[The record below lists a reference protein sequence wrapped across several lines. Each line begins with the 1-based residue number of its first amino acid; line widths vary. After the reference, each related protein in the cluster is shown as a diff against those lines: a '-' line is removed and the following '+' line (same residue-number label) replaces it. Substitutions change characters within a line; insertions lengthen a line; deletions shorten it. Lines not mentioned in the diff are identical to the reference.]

1 MKKLFVTRYNARE
14 RELPFA
20 NPGER
25 FVKTYQPNIGSDGI
39 LDLIEAEPFDLYE
52 SIQSHADSVDIN
64 LIISRFINGDV
75 SVLNRREPMYFDATE
90 MPKTYAEMYQ
100 KVIDAHNYF
109 ESLPLDVREKFG
121 HSPETFFALIGTDE
135 WSEKMKDFI
144 GLDSDVNV
152 DVSRETLIGGVN
164 YEQESE

>member
-1 MKKLFVTRYNARE
+1 MFVTRYNARE

-25 FVKTYQPNIGSDGI
+25 FVKTYQPNMGADGV

-109 ESLPLDVREKFG
+109 EQLPLEVREKFG

-135 WSEKMKDFI
+135 WNDNMKDY
-144 GLDSDVNV
+144 LNPSESVV
-152 DVSRETLIGGVN
+152 DPVIPSGG
-164 YEQESE
+164 EMIESESE

>member
-1 MKKLFVTRYNARE
+1 MFVTRYNARE
-14 RELPFA
+14 RDLPFA
-20 NPGER
+20 NPGDR
-25 FVKTYQPNIGSDGI
+25 FVKTYQPNIGSDGV

-109 ESLPLDVREKFG
+109 EQLPLEVREKFG

-135 WSEKMKDFI
+135 WSEKMKDFLN
-144 GLDSDVNV
+144 LD
-152 DVSRETLIGGVN
+152 DVSRETSVIESAGGVDV
-164 YEQESE
+164 EQKPE

>member
-1 MKKLFVTRYNARE
+1 MKMFVTRYNARE
-14 RELPFA
+14 RDLPFA

-25 FVKTYQPNIGSDGI
+25 FVKTYQPNIGSDGV

-64 LIISRFINGDV
+64 LIISRFVNGDV

-109 ESLPLDVREKFG
+109 EQLPLEVREKFG

-135 WSEKMKDFI
+135 WTDKMKDFLN
-144 GLDSDVNV
+144 LD
-152 DVSRETLIGGVN
+152 DVSRETSVVEPAGGDIV
-164 YEQESE
+164 EPKSE

>member
-1 MKKLFVTRYNARE
+1 MFVTRYNARE

-25 FVKTYQPNIGSDGI
+25 FVKTYQPNMGADGV

-109 ESLPLDVREKFG
+109 EQLPLEVREKFG

-135 WSEKMKDFI
+135 WTDKMKDF
-144 GLDSDVNV
+144 LDV
-152 DVSRETLIGGVN
+152 DVSRETIVPDGGEII
-164 YEQESE
+164 EQKSE

>member
-1 MKKLFVTRYNARE
+1 MKMFVTRYNARE
-14 RELPFA
+14 RDLPFA

-25 FVKTYQPNIGSDGI
+25 FVKTYQPNMGSDGV

-75 SVLNRREPMYFDATE
+75 SVLNKRTPMYFDATE
-90 MPKTYAEMYQ
+90 MPRTYAEMYQ

-109 ESLPLDVREKFG
+109 EQLPLDVREKFG

-135 WSEKMKDFI
+135 WNDKMKDFLN
-144 GLDSDVNV
+144 LDDVL
-152 DVSRETLIGGVN
+152 RETIVEPAGGDII
-164 YEQESE
+164 EQKPE

>member
-1 MKKLFVTRYNARE
+1 MFVTRYNARE
-14 RELPFA
+14 RDLPFA

-25 FVKTYQPNIGSDGI
+25 FVKTYQPNMGSDGV

-64 LIISRFINGDV
+64 LIISRFVNGDV
-75 SVLNRREPMYFDATE
+75 SVLNRREPMYFDATD

-100 KVIDAHNYF
+100 KVVDAHNYF
-109 ESLPLDVREKFG
+109 EQLPLEVREKFG

-135 WSEKMKDFI
+135 WNDKMKDF
-144 GLDSDVNV
+144 LNFDVV
-152 DVSRETLIGGVN
+152 PRETSVSEPAGGDTV
-164 YEQESE
+164 ESKSE

>member
-1 MKKLFVTRYNARE
+1 MRMFVTRYNARE
-14 RELPFA
+14 RDLPFA

-25 FVKTYQPNIGSDGI
+25 FAKTYQPNIGSDGV

-64 LIISRFINGDV
+64 LIISRFVNGDV

-109 ESLPLDVREKFG
+109 EQLPLEVREKFG
-121 HSPETFFALIGTDE
+121 FSPETFFALIGTDE
-135 WSEKMKDFI
+135 WNDKMKDF
-144 GLDSDVNV
+144 LDPIEPVIEPV
-152 DVSRETLIGGVN
+152 VEPGG
-164 YEQESE
+164 EPIEPKSE

>member
-1 MKKLFVTRYNARE
+1 MKLFVTRYNARE
-14 RELPFA
+14 RDLPFA

-25 FVKTYQPNIGSDGI
+25 FVKTYQSNMGSDGI

-109 ESLPLDVREKFG
+109 EQLPLEVREKFG

-135 WSEKMKDFI
+135 WTDKMKDF
-144 GLDSDVNV
+144 LDLDV
-152 DVSRETLIGGVN
+152 DVPRETIIDPAGG
-164 YEQESE
+164 EIIEPKSE

>member
-1 MKKLFVTRYNARE
+1 MFVTRYNARE
-14 RELPFA
+14 RDLPFA

-25 FVKTYQPNIGSDGI
+25 FVKTYQPNVGPDGV

-90 MPKTYAEMYQ
+90 MPRTYAEMYQ

-109 ESLPLDVREKFG
+109 EQLPLDVREKFG

-144 GLDSDVNV
+144 KPDDVI
-152 DVSRETLIGGVN
+152 DVSRETIVPAGGDII
-164 YEQESE
+164 EQKPE

>member
-1 MKKLFVTRYNARE
+1 MFVTRYNARE

-20 NPGER
+20 NSGER
-25 FVKTYQPNIGSDGI
+25 FVKTYQPNMGSDGV

-75 SVLNRREPMYFDATE
+75 SVLNRREPMYFDATD

-100 KVIDAHNYF
+100 RVIDAHNYF
-109 ESLPLDVREKFG
+109 EQLPLDVREKFG

-135 WSEKMKDFI
+135 WNDKMKDF
-144 GLDSDVNV
+144 LNFDDVV
-152 DVSRETLIGGVN
+152 DDVPRETIVEPAGGDIV
-164 YEQESE
+164 EP

>member
-1 MKKLFVTRYNARE
+1 MTRYNARE
-14 RELPFA
+14 RDLPFA

-25 FVKTYQPNIGSDGI
+25 FVKTYQPNIGGDGV

-64 LIISRFINGDV
+64 LIISRFVNGDV

-109 ESLPLDVREKFG
+109 EQLPLEVRDKFG

-135 WSEKMKDFI
+135 WSEKMKDLI
-144 GLDSDVNV
+144 NLD
-152 DVSRETLIGGVN
+152 DVSRETIVEPAGGDII
-164 YEQESE
+164 EPKSE